1 MELKNGAKLLYFVIS
16 TILSVTIL
24 RLLLTLLST
33 DVSQMPAIVVR
44 LLLYA
49 GLSVALHNGLQWA
62 RYAMGIV
69 AAIDASAGLFIA
81 VYQFSVNP
89 SFALVFVLFGIAYLV
104 SALILFGAQSLRTF
118 MAEQQKS
125 RSG

>member
-24 RLLLTLLST
+24 RLLLTALST
-33 DVSQMPAIVVR
+33 DMSQLPAIIVR

-49 GLSVALHNGLQWA
+49 GLSLALHNGLQWS

-89 SFALVFVLFGIAYLV
+89 SMALIFVLFGVSYLV
-104 SALILFGAQSLRTF
+104 SALILFGAQSLRVY
-118 MAEQQKS
+118 MAERQKN
-125 RSG
+125 RSA